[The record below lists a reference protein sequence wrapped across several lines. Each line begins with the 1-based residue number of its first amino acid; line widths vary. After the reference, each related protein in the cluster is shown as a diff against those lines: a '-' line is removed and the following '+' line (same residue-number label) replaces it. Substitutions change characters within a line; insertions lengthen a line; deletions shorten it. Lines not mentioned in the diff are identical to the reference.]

1 MISYLYHEFH
11 FVITLHHFY
20 LYIVTICC
28 FPIWKKYST
37 LSYAWYLSHLIV
49 HVTFISWPSYCFL
62 DGPLYPGQYPTLSF
76 IGPFQIIT
84 FIACM
89 TLCNIIYWTLPS
101 PNIHSCMTLYTIILL
116 DSSNLNIHICMT
128 TFFYIEYLFQYFS
141 SLCLDFFHLLAWKP
155 NVEKQIYLF
164 KQIL

>member
-116 DSSNLNIHICMT
+116 DSSKIITFIHAQLSTYHFIG
-128 TFFYIEYLFQYFS
+128 LFQILTFMYAWQHFS
-141 SLCLDFFHLLAWKP
+141 
-155 NVEKQIYLF
+155 I
-164 KQIL
+164 